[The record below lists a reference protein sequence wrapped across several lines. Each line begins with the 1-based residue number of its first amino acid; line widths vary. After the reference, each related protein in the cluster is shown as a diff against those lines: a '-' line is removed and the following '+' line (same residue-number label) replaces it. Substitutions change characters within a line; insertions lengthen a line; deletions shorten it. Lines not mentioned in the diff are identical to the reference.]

1 MKNEFSVK
9 VYSDGAE
16 INAMRKMAQNDYLT
30 GFTTNPSLMK
40 RAGITNYLKFAHE
53 VVSEFPNYCI
63 SFEVFSQDPV
73 TMKEE
78 ALTLSSLSKNVY
90 VKIPILNLNGNY
102 NTGLISDLSDSGVK
116 VNVTAITTDHQVAEA
131 LTAVNSTTPAIV
143 SLFVGRVAD
152 TGRDPKNFVDRSVE
166 LCSDYPNVETLWAS
180 TREVYNIYQAEKAG
194 IDIITVPPK
203 ILEKYNARR
212 SFTPDAVAMD
222 TVRGFD
228 NDIKSLGFSILDE
241 KEAMTV

>member
-78 ALTLSSLSKNVY
+78 ARMFTSKF
-90 VKIPILNLNGNY
+90 
-102 NTGLISDLSDSGVK
+102 
-116 VNVTAITTDHQVAEA
+116 
-131 LTAVNSTTPAIV
+131 
-143 SLFVGRVAD
+143 LF
-152 TGRDPKNFVDRSVE
+152 
-166 LCSDYPNVETLWAS
+166 
-180 TREVYNIYQAEKAG
+180 
-194 IDIITVPPK
+194 
-203 ILEKYNARR
+203 
-212 SFTPDAVAMD
+212 
-222 TVRGFD
+222 
-228 NDIKSLGFSILDE
+228 
-241 KEAMTV
+241 